1 MDKAEKFIGG
11 MSYEEFLL
19 DERTN
24 YAVIKCIEIIG
35 EAVKQIPKSLRR
47 KYSEIPWKD
56 MAGMRD
62 KVIHIYFGVKMDQVW
77 LSVKEDIPRLKPQI
91 RRVLED
97 LAKQE

>member
-1 MDKAEKFIGG
+1 MKRDISLYVKDIADAMDKTEKFIGS

-62 KVIHIYFGVKMDQVW
+62 KVIHIY
-77 LSVKEDIPRLKPQI
+77 S
-91 RRVLED
+91 
-97 LAKQE
+97 A